1 MKLAHYEIREKIG
14 AGGMGVVYRAWD
26 TNLER
31 AVAIRVLS
39 DQLKSDHLNRAR
51 FLREA
56 RIASALNHP
65 NICTI
70 YEVGEENDSIYIV
83 MERRQARGGRPAVG
97 CGGKEVCGGVVCCRS
112 DGNRVLLGHGRQDTG
127 A

>member
-51 FLREA
+51 F
-56 RIASALNHP
+56 
-65 NICTI
+65 
-70 YEVGEENDSIYIV
+70 
-83 MERRQARGGRPAVG
+83 
-97 CGGKEVCGGVVCCRS
+97 
-112 DGNRVLLGHGRQDTG
+112 
-127 A
+127 